1 MSKKSIIPQ
10 IVEAASN
17 RRSFVRKLG
26 VAGAAVGAMGTAAE
40 VADAATGLTPT
51 DVQVLNF
58 ALNLEYLEST
68 VYSYGVN
75 GTDITAFG
83 IGISGV
89 ANGNNPASGGVA
101 VGGQKVNSQTT
112 SCSRAISN
120 HRLRATSA
128 RTLSC
133 CAACW
138 EARP

>member
-89 ANGNNPASGGVA
+89 ANGNNPASGGLA
-101 VGGQKVNSQTT
+101 VGGQKVNFT
-112 SCSRAISN
+112 N
-120 HRLRATSA
+120 NLV
-128 RTLSC
+128 
-133 CAACW
+133 
-138 EARP
+138 